1 MKKEGIHIELEVLE
15 DSKIYGHKNRLMQVI
30 INLLNNAKDALNL
43 QKIEDK
49 NIKIKIDSDE
59 KFAYL
64 SVEDNGGGI
73 DKNVIDE
80 IFKPYFTTKEDAK
93 GTGLGLYMSK
103 QIIDQFNAE
112 ITAGNSDNGACFLI
126 KLPHKGE
133 IDE

>member
-1 MKKEGIHIELEVLE
+1 
-15 DSKIYGHKNRLMQVI
+15 MQVI

-80 IFKPYFTTKEDAK
+80 IFKPYFTTKEDSK

>member
-1 MKKEGIHIELEVLE
+1 MHELSIVQNLVSLCE
-15 DSKIYGHKNRLMQVI
+15 KN
-30 INLLNNAKDALNL
+30 A
-43 QKIEDK
+43 
-49 NIKIKIDSDE
+49 
-59 KFAYL
+59 
-64 SVEDNGGGI
+64 
-73 DKNVIDE
+73 
-80 IFKPYFTTKEDAK
+80 TKENAK

>member
-1 MKKEGIHIELEVLE
+1 M
-15 DSKIYGHKNRLMQVI
+15 
-30 INLLNNAKDALNL
+30 
-43 QKIEDK
+43 
-49 NIKIKIDSDE
+49 KIKINNDE

-80 IFKPYFTTKEDAK
+80 IFKPYFTTKEDTK

-112 ITAGNSDNGACFLI
+112 ITAATATMGPVF
-126 KLPHKGE
+126 
-133 IDE
+133 